1 FNLTSG
7 GIIMNKD
14 YRSGFVTMI
23 GRPNV
28 GKSTLLNQI
37 IGEKISI
44 ISNKIQTT
52 RNPIQ
57 GIYTKEDTQII
68 FIDTPGVHKPRT
80 KLGDY
85 MVESS
90 IQTLQD
96 VDVVLFM
103 VNADEGYGK
112 GDQFILD
119 KLIQLQHQHVFL
131 LINKVD
137 LIHPDE
143 VFALIE
149 TYTEKVNFD
158 EVIPISAL
166 NGNNVPT
173 LVNLLREYLPA
184 APQCHGDDEI
194 TNRSLRFMLSDLIRE
209 KVLFYTEEEI
219 PHSIN
224 VMIESME
231 RRDNKKTHIQ
241 SLIVTERSSQK
252 GILIGKQ
259 GQMLKRIGREAR
271 KDIEE
276 LRGEKVN
283 IDIWVKVQ
291 KDWRNRTDLLHDYGF
306 SDKE

>member
-1 FNLTSG
+1 
-7 GIIMNKD
+7 MNKD

-96 VDVVLFM
+96 VDVVLFI

-184 APQCHGDDEI
+184 GPQFYGDDEI
-194 TNRSLRFMLSDLIRE
+194 TNRSLRFMLSELIRE

-276 LRGEKVN
+276 LLGEKVYL
-283 IDIWVKVQ
+283 DIWVKVQ

>member
-1 FNLTSG
+1 
-7 GIIMNKD
+7 MNKD
-14 YRSGFVTMI
+14 YRSGFVTKI
-23 GRPNV
+23 RQHTLI
-28 GKSTLLNQI
+28 KSTMINKI

-52 RNPIQ
+52 RNTIQ
-57 GIYTKEDTQII
+57 GIYTKEDTQMIV
-68 FIDTPGVHKPRT
+68 IDTPGVHKPRT

-90 IQTLQD
+90 IHTLQD
-96 VDVVLFM
+96 VDVLLFM

-119 KLIQLQHQHVFL
+119 KLIQLQHQHAFL

-137 LIHPDE
+137 SIHPDE

-149 TYTEKVNFD
+149 TYTEKVNLD

-184 APQCHGDDEI
+184 GPQFYGDDEI
-194 TNRSLRFMLSDLIRE
+194 TNRSLRFMLSELIRE
-209 KVLFYTEEEI
+209 KVLFYTEEDI

-231 RRDNKKTHIQ
+231 RRDNKKTHFQ
-241 SLIVTERSSQK
+241 SLSVTERSSQK

-259 GQMLKRIGREAR
+259 
-271 KDIEE
+271 
-276 LRGEKVN
+276 
-283 IDIWVKVQ
+283 
-291 KDWRNRTDLLHDYGF
+291 
-306 SDKE
+306 

>member
-1 FNLTSG
+1 
-7 GIIMNKD
+7 MNKD

-85 MVESS
+85 MVEST

-96 VDVVLFM
+96 VDIILFM

-119 KLIQLQHQHVFL
+119 KLNQLQHQHVFL

-143 VFALIE
+143 VFSLIE

-173 LVNLLREYLPA
+173 LVNLLREYLPTG
-184 APQCHGDDEI
+184 PQFYGDDEI
-194 TNRSLRFMLSDLIRE
+194 TNRSLRFMLSELIRE

-276 LRGEKVN
+276 LLGEKVYL
-283 IDIWVKVQ
+283 DIWVKVQ

>member
-1 FNLTSG
+1 
-7 GIIMNKD
+7 MNKD

-28 GKSTLLNQI
+28 GKSTLLNKI

-184 APQCHGDDEI
+184 GPQFYGDDEI
-194 TNRSLRFMLSDLIRE
+194 TNRSLRFMLSELIRE

-276 LRGEKVN
+276 LLGEKVYL
-283 IDIWVKVQ
+283 DIWVKVQ